1 MTVLQILEKSSMS
14 YLREI
19 SHKIWSFF
27 FPERPC
33 SFKKKKSFIEHFLFF
48 LGLYI
53 EALTLISYPYTQ
65 VGRQP
70 EKFFSGTYHKHR
82 THKHNTAYNTQ
93 HTSQNTAG

>member
-27 FPERPC
+27 FLNDLVP
-33 SFKKKKSFIEHFLFF
+33 FKKKSFIEHFLFF

-70 EKFFSGTYHKHR
+70 ESFFRGHTI
-82 THKHNTAYNTQ
+82 NTVHTNTTQHTTQ